1 MRIDTIA
8 PFVPRGLAALLA
20 LSAALAGAP
29 VRALGLGGVLQQS
42 ALGQP
47 LRLVVQVIA
56 APGEELA
63 ADCFRLATTPRETD
77 GIPQIAFAR
86 VALERT
92 PTGAQLVIASSRPV
106 NDPVVRVS
114 VQAGCDQVVRRD
126 YTLLL
131 DPPAIDPPQAVA
143 VAEAV
148 APAAPSAPMAAEGA
162 TAPSAAAAQPPAVT
176 GERPRAARKPA
187 TKPPRSTARRPA
199 PSPGVTARE
208 AGTAPARPEALPPA
222 AAGSTAAPPA
232 KKDAPRLRISAAPA
246 AAGGPVGGPS
256 ATPSAEAQ
264 AQAELAQA
272 LEAET
277 VVLRQR
283 IAELSAM
290 VDRMDQEIRAATAAR
305 LAAEAAANASPLA
318 AAVRWWDA
326 NWPVFAAIVGL
337 AALVAGGLLLR
348 RRRVPVATGE
358 WPITRVRDDR
368 FAPSSLYEPVGG
380 SLTQGGAGEETAE
393 TAAAAGPERGK
404 GRTDAA
410 HAVAVSELAQI
421 TEEARVYVTLGHV
434 ERAMDVLREHVAEQP
449 GASPA
454 AWLMLLDLYRTHG
467 KEKEFRQL
475 AEEFHLQFNAQ
486 TPQWDTFADHQKHDL
501 GVLAFPHIVEQ
512 LTASWRSEDCRSYL
526 ERLLFDNRQGRRM
539 GFSLAAYGDI
549 LLLRQMLELLLAE
562 PDRDGVEE
570 AKLRAAWAAAQA
582 SEVPAATS
590 DAPYRRA
597 PVAGEPGAIG
607 GRPETP
613 PKPLPALLELD
624 LELDLEEAGGADTQ
638 VRCRLETEHPA
649 LLRELTR
656 EWGRPAGAKL
666 LAEIVSGTRPV
677 TPPLSA
683 EAFAEIVLLQG
694 IAAGLVATP
703 RRR

>member
-1 MRIDTIA
+1 
-8 PFVPRGLAALLA
+8 
-20 LSAALAGAP
+20 
-29 VRALGLGGVLQQS
+29 
-42 ALGQP
+42 
-47 LRLVVQVIA
+47 
-56 APGEELA
+56 
-63 ADCFRLATTPRETD
+63 
-77 GIPQIAFAR
+77 
-86 VALERT
+86 
-92 PTGAQLVIASSRPV
+92 
-106 NDPVVRVS
+106 
-114 VQAGCDQVVRRD
+114 
-126 YTLLL
+126 
-131 DPPAIDPPQAVA
+131 
-143 VAEAV
+143 
-148 APAAPSAPMAAEGA
+148 
-162 TAPSAAAAQPPAVT
+162 
-176 GERPRAARKPA
+176 
-187 TKPPRSTARRPA
+187 
-199 PSPGVTARE
+199 VTARD
-208 AGTAPARPEALPPA
+208 AGAAPARPEAAPPA
-222 AAGSTAAPPA
+222 ATGRTAAQPA
-232 KKDAPRLRISAAPA
+232 KKDTPRLRISAAPT
-246 AAGGPVGGPS
+246 AAGGPVGGTSAAPS
-256 ATPSAEAQ
+256 SEAQ
-264 AQAELAQA
+264 AQTELAQA

-290 VDRMDQEIRAATAAR
+290 VDRMDQEVRAATAAR
-305 LAAEAAANASPLA
+305 LAAEAAAKASPFA
-318 AAVRWWDA
+318 TAVRWWDA

-348 RRRVPVATGE
+348 RRRVPVAAGE

-380 SLTQGGAGEETAE
+380 SLTQGGGEQPAE
-393 TAAAAGPERGK
+393 TSAAPALERAR

-454 AWLMLLDLYRTHG
+454 AWLMLLDLYRKHG

-486 TPQWDTFADHQKHDL
+486 TPQWDAFADDLKHDA
-501 GVLAFPHIVEQ
+501 GVLAFPHIVEH
-512 LTASWRSEDCRSYL
+512 LTATWRSEDCRSYL

-549 LLLRQMLELLLAE
+549 LLLRQMLEVLLAE
-562 PDRDGVEE
+562 PDRDSVEE
-570 AKLRAAWAAAQA
+570 AKLRAAWAAVQA

-607 GRPETP
+607 ARPEAP

-624 LELDLEEAGGADTQ
+624 LELDLEESAGADTQ

-694 IAAGLVATP
+694 IASAAS